1 MCQGSRKVFSV
12 FQREY
17 ILRNPPCKRE
27 PRTRTFWATAGW
39 ELRRKCSRGC
49 RRWARGQRGSCQ
61 CRQQGVTEYKPPLN
75 TLTCHLNCS
84 NCQLHGPIRRGSLS
98 TQLRQETRAGRHLKF
113 KSSFQIFQIKHG
125 DNDINYVGWG
135 RGANSYLE

>member
-1 MCQGSRKVFSV
+1 MWHKCGRVFV
-12 FQREY
+12 FEGNVF
-17 ILRNPPCKRE
+17 LRNPPCKRD
-27 PRTRTFWATAGW
+27 PRTKTN
-39 ELRRKCSRGC
+39 EEKKCSRGC
-49 RRWARGQRGSCQ
+49 RHWARGQRGSCQ

-98 TQLRQETRAGRHLKF
+98 TQPRQETRAERHLKF